1 MHFIQGIYEGMCLHK
16 NLQTTVRC
24 NFICGSQLYFECKTT
39 FTSINSWMDK
49 CYTIIQWGTPQ
60 NKNKLLLHAPTLMSL
75 RIIMLKI
82 VTETRLKE
90 SIIRNSVCLR
100 YKLLFSNRKIHGFL
114 RTQGRRRESRR
125 ETHSAFWKA
134 GTCPFGLWLW
144 RC

>member
-1 MHFIQGIYEGMCLHK
+1 MKACVCTKTCRQLFVATLF
-16 NLQTTVRC
+16 VVA
-24 NFICGSQLYFECKTT
+24 NFILDAKQPSHPSTAEW
-39 FTSINSWMDK
+39 INV
-49 CYTIIQWGTPQ
+49 IQSFSGVLLR
-60 NKNKLLLHAPTLMSL
+60 NKNKLLLHAPTLMIL
-75 RIIMLKI
+75 RIIMLDI

-134 GTCPFGLWLW
+134 GTCPFGL
-144 RC
+144 